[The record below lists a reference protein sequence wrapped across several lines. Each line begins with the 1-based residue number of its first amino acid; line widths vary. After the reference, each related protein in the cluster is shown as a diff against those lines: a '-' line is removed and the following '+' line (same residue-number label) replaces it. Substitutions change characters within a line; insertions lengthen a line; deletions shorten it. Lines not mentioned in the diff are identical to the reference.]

1 MKITLVCAGKLKERS
16 FRELADEYKK
26 RIERYVPL
34 REIETK
40 DETGLLRALPPGAR
54 VVTLEVHGK
63 QLSSE
68 GFAERL
74 ARFSEMGKGDVVFVI
89 GAADGIP
96 PEVRAVSDEE
106 LSLSTM
112 TLPHRLARVL
122 LLEQIYRGLSILR
135 GEPYAREG

>member
-1 MKITLVCAGKLKERS
+1 MKIAVVCAGKLKERGL
-16 FRELADEYKK
+16 RELADDYKK

-34 REIETK
+34 RELETR
-40 DETGLLRALPPGAR
+40 DETGLLRALPSGAR

-63 QLSSE
+63 QLTSE
-68 GFAERL
+68 AFAERL
-74 ARFSEMGKGDVVFVI
+74 ARWAEMGKGDVAFVI

-96 PEVRAVSDEE
+96 PEVRAVSEEE
-106 LSLSTM
+106 LSLSAM

-122 LLEQIYRGLSILR
+122 LLEQIYRGFSILR